1 VATGYLLDT
10 NILLRLTRRDSSL
23 HAVIQRAI
31 HQILRL
37 DVSLFCCPQ
46 NILELWN
53 VLTRPVDR
61 NGFGLSINEAEEE
74 VRLIE
79 REFGFLPD
87 NRQIHAVWRR
97 LVYDHSVRGR
107 QVHDARLIAVMRVY
121 GLSHLLTLNRA
132 DFVRY
137 DGITVIDPNDLTAS
151 E

>member
-1 VATGYLLDT
+1 VATGYLFNT
-10 NILLRLTRRDSSL
+10 NILLRLTRRGSSS
-23 HAVIQRAI
+23 HAVIQGAI
-31 HQILRL
+31 GQILRQ

-46 NILELWN
+46 NVVELWN
-53 VLTRPVDR
+53 VLTRPIDR
-61 NGFGLSINEAEEE
+61 NGFGLSIAEAEEE

-121 GLSHLLTLNRA
+121 GLSHLLTLNRS

-137 DGITVIDPNDLTAS
+137 DGITIIDPNDLTAS